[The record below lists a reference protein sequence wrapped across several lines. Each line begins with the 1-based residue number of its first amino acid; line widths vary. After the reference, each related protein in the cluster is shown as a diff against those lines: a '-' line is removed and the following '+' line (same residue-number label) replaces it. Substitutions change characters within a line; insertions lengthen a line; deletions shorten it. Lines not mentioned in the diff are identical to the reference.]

1 MTILSPDVLRNVI
14 ELAEAGASTVEITA
28 AIGCA
33 PKSKIIFQWVA
44 ASRDL
49 GAFDARPDAASPWCI
64 MHGDK
69 LEWFHVL
76 FEEAKAGG
84 RFARSTRSTRSTPIR
99 RELEERVAARR
110 DGRVPMVEPSMVE
123 QHATPKMIIEHVT
136 QAPVML
142 DPPPPKPRP
151 SAARAPSIE
160 GVHSDTGPPLEG
172 RFTMQTQT
180 ISRATRRAGTVEIT
194 EGGIKQW

>member
-1 MTILSPDVLRNVI
+1 MTILSDDTLRNVI
-14 ELAEAGASTVEITA
+14 ELAEAGVSTVEITA

-99 RELEERVAARR
+99 RELEERLAAKRA
-110 DGRVPMVEPSMVE
+110 GRVPMVEPSMVE
-123 QHATPKMIIEHVT
+123 QQAPPKMIIEHVT

-142 DPPPPKPRP
+142 DPPPPKRTPL
-151 SAARAPSIE
+151 RATPSIE
-160 GVHSDTGPPLEG
+160 GVHGENGPPLEG

-180 ISRATRRAGTVEIT
+180 ISHATRRAGTISFNET
-194 EGGIKQW
+194 GIKKW